1 MVIPLGG
8 QMELD
13 KAHPGR
19 FVRPNRG
26 FRKGQRAKVVTRKSG
41 TVIVQFAD
49 YTRAA
54 YQPHELD
61 DRES

>member
-1 MVIPLGG
+1 
-8 QMELD
+8 MELD

-19 FVRPNRG
+19 FVRPNRE